1 MTAPAMTL
9 HVFNSLVPAI
19 AEACHSLKISLEDE
33 KNHRNALHLAY
44 NVEWQVKTL
53 EEAVRI
59 HYQAFAPKSVD
70 LDDTEWLAVAIRSSD
85 IISYNL
91 VPQVLRFSSPL
102 SGESWEA
109 LRQPV
114 PYIAFIKTGSRH
126 FLCCVESLPEIV
138 RVTKLITKKSV
149 GIEPGTRI
157 KWRGENLRAR
167 LKSGIYTYVVVFIT
181 DNHAEDKEEDKR
193 HGFAW
198 TRASAERF
206 VKSHGEPPAG
216 LNLTS

>member
-19 AEACHSLKISLEDE
+19 ADAFHSLKISLEDA
-33 KNHRNALHLAY
+33 KDHRNALHLAY

-59 HYQAFAPKSVD
+59 NYEAIAPKTVD
-70 LDDTEWLAVAIRSSD
+70 LDDTEWLAVAIRSAD
-85 IISYNL
+85 MISYNL
-91 VPQVLRFSSPL
+91 VPKVLRFSAPL

-114 PYIAFIKTGSRH
+114 PYIAFIKTGSKH
-126 FLCCVESLPEIV
+126 FICHVESLTEIV
-138 RVTKLITKKSV
+138 RVTKLITKESV
-149 GIEPGTRI
+149 VIEPGTRI
-157 KWRGENLRAR
+157 KWHEENLRAR

-181 DNHAEDKEEDKR
+181 DNHAENKEEDKR

-198 TRASAERF
+198 TRASAERY
-206 VKSHGEPPAG
+206 VKSRGETPVA
-216 LNLTS
+216 LNLTL

>member
-1 MTAPAMTL
+1 MTTPAMTL

-19 AEACHSLKISLEDE
+19 ADACHRLKISLEDA
-33 KNHRNALHLAY
+33 KDHRNALQLAY

-53 EEAVRI
+53 EEAVRLN
-59 HYQAFAPKSVD
+59 YQAIAPKTVD

-91 VPQVLRFSSPL
+91 VPQVTRFVAPF
-102 SGESWEA
+102 SGESWED

-114 PYIAFIKTGSRH
+114 PYIAFIKTGSKH
-126 FLCCVESLPEIV
+126 FLCYVESLVETV
-138 RVTKLITKKSV
+138 RITKLITKTIV

-157 KWRGENLRAR
+157 KWHGENLRAR

-181 DNHAEDKEEDKR
+181 DNHADDKEEDKR

-198 TRASAERF
+198 TRASAERY
-206 VKSHGEPPAG
+206 VKNHGEPPAAQ
-216 LNLTS
+216 NLTL